1 MKNLFIVFGLIGLL
15 GVQSCEKGKSPLK
28 IPTPHPLFQ
37 KYFKHNP
44 GTTWVYNIEGTNDT
58 TVDIAID
65 LQGSPYDIT
74 LIISQEESLKFS
86 FESVFANL
94 ICFTCYVEGFPSGHC
109 CQIAN
114 DTFLN
119 RPKIYNSN
127 SDTSGILDSVIVN
140 GIKYYNVL
148 KSIDSGS
155 PRFKELWFAPNVGI
169 IKKISSNKVFTLK
182 TFKPKK

>member
-15 GVQSCEKGKSPLK
+15 GVQSCEKGKSPLI

-65 LQGSPYDIT
+65 PQGSPYVIT

-86 FESVFANL
+86 FESDFANL
-94 ICFTCYVEGFPSGHC
+94 ICFYVEGLTSGHC
-109 CQIAN
+109 CKIAN

-148 KSIDSGS
+148 KSIDSGV

-169 IKKISSNKVFTLK
+169 IKRISSNNKVFTLK